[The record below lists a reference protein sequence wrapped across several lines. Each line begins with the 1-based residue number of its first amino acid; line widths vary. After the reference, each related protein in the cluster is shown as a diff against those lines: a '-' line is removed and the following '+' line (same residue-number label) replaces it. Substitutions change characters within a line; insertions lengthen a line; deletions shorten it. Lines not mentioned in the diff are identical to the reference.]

1 MKIWYVLRWVYQALL
16 AELRKWK
23 GENMVVTNTF
33 YLTAESYRQWLEANP
48 TAVSVD
54 ANNVQKS
61 PLVIRSWSGEGSDK
75 TAYPVYLTLQVESV
89 AGTSAEVLYTY
100 KSSSKV
106 SEYTYTLPSDKYAT
120 ANRITVSAYDDAA
133 RTKAVG
139 SVQLNILAD
148 NPVPYPRAEEWSA
161 SLTYKNGEYLKVGDV
176 LYMWTSRVPGN
187 TTTDPKT
194 WIQQNPTSKL
204 WTEYPYNTLLAGQI
218 LLFDFAKIGQAIFQN
233 QYMISQHGVDADGNE
248 SDDYRNF
255 GKKRY
260 DPNTGKSQDLFTPNI
275 LINFLTGY
283 ASMNNIMI
291 RGTTINPFVG
301 VNDATFPSPTGKGSN
316 IICTVG
322 KNTLSKTLLMES
334 VEYTTK
340 QMNGLRFF
348 VLVRIAASSTGYDG
362 DRFQLSFWGKADGD
376 NTWPTCFVIPGVTTK
391 GRTIGVKKSTI
402 LDLMFIPKVYN
413 EDGLIHRIAD
423 IHVFNYDS
431 SYMTVTDW
439 DDSNFSTLPS
449 ESDFVEL

>member
-1 MKIWYVLRWVYQALL
+1 
-16 AELRKWK
+16 
-23 GENMVVTNTF
+23 MVVTNTF

-75 TAYPVYLTLQVESV
+75 TTYPVYLTLQVESV
-89 AGTSAEVLYTY
+89 AGTSTEVLYTY

-148 NPVPYPRAEEWSA
+148 NPVPYPRAEEWSS

-204 WTEYPYNTLLAGQI
+204 WTEYPYNTLMAGQI
-218 LLFDFAKIGQAIFQN
+218 LLFDFAKIGQAIFKD
-233 QYMISQHGVDADGNE
+233 QYMLSQHGVDADGNE

-260 DPNTGKSQDLFTPNI
+260 DPNTGQSADLFTPN
-275 LINFLTGY
+275 LLFNFLTGAGHLGRKNIEFGADGTVTLKGVKSKNDAFQIDDNGDVTVVGKVSTSAGGARIVIDPDTKSIKMY
-283 ASMNNIMI
+283 NQNNKEVFSVSFMEEQWNGSTNYYPYLRMI
-291 RGTTINPFVG
+291 RYHDSSAIDQLTINS
-301 VNDATFPSPTGKGSN
+301 NDILMSLERNGDIYDMAISSLGGITFS
-316 IICTVG
+316 
-322 KNTLSKTLLMES
+322 KNGQQTKT
-334 VEYTTK
+334 YP
-340 QMNGLRFF
+340 
-348 VLVRIAASSTGYDG
+348 AS
-362 DRFQLSFWGKADGD
+362 
-376 NTWPTCFVIPGVTTK
+376 
-391 GRTIGVKKSTI
+391 
-402 LDLMFIPKVYN
+402 
-413 EDGLIHRIAD
+413 
-423 IHVFNYDS
+423 
-431 SYMTVTDW
+431 
-439 DDSNFSTLPS
+439 
-449 ESDFVEL
+449 

>member
-1 MKIWYVLRWVYQALL
+1 
-16 AELRKWK
+16 
-23 GENMVVTNTF
+23 MVVTNTF

-61 PLVIRSWSGEGSDK
+61 PLVVRSWSGEGSDK

-260 DPNTGKSQDLFTPNI
+260 DPNTGESQDLFTPNI
-275 LINFLTGY
+275 LMNFLTGY
-283 ASMNNIMI
+283 AAMNNIII
-291 RGTTINPFVG
+291 RGTTINPFTS
-301 VNDATFPSPTGKGSN
+301 VNSSVFPGITGKGSN
-316 IICTVG
+316 SICTVG
-322 KNTLSKTLLMES
+322 GSTLSKTLVFDSLD
-334 VEYTTK
+334 YTTK
-340 QMNGLRFF
+340 NMNGLRFL
-348 VLVRIAASSTGYDG
+348 VLVRIAASSSGYDG
-362 DRFQLSFWGKADGD
+362 DRFELSFAKRGGD
-376 NTWPTCFVIPGVTTK
+376 ETWPSCFVVPGVTTK

>member
-1 MKIWYVLRWVYQALL
+1 
-16 AELRKWK
+16 
-23 GENMVVTNTF
+23 MVVTNTF

-89 AGTSAEVLYTY
+89 AGTSTEVLYTY

-148 NPVPYPRAEEWSA
+148 NPVPYPRAEEWSS

-204 WTEYPYNTLLAGQI
+204 WTEYPYNTLMAGQI
-218 LLFDFAKIGQAIFQN
+218 LLFDFAKIGQAIFKD
-233 QYMISQHGVDADGNE
+233 QYMLSQHGVDADGNE

-260 DPNTGKSQDLFTPNI
+260 DPNTGQSADLFTPN
-275 LINFLTGY
+275 LLFNFLTGAGHLGRKNIEFGADGTVTLKGVKSKNDAFQIDDNGDVTVVGKVSTSAGGARIVIDPDTKSIKMY
-283 ASMNNIMI
+283 NQNNKEVFSVSFMEEQWNGSTNYYPYLRMI
-291 RGTTINPFVG
+291 RYHDSSAIDQLTINS
-301 VNDATFPSPTGKGSN
+301 NDILMSLERNGDIYDMAISSLGGITFS
-316 IICTVG
+316 
-322 KNTLSKTLLMES
+322 KNGQQTKT
-334 VEYTTK
+334 YP
-340 QMNGLRFF
+340 
-348 VLVRIAASSTGYDG
+348 AS
-362 DRFQLSFWGKADGD
+362 
-376 NTWPTCFVIPGVTTK
+376 
-391 GRTIGVKKSTI
+391 
-402 LDLMFIPKVYN
+402 
-413 EDGLIHRIAD
+413 
-423 IHVFNYDS
+423 
-431 SYMTVTDW
+431 
-439 DDSNFSTLPS
+439 
-449 ESDFVEL
+449 

>member
-1 MKIWYVLRWVYQALL
+1 MKIWYVLRWGCQALL
-16 AELRKWK
+16 AELRNGWRRAKMIIS
-23 GENMVVTNTF
+23 NIFN
-33 YLTAESYRQWLEANP
+33 LTAEDSRQWLEANP

-89 AGTSAEVLYTY
+89 AGTSTEVLYTY

-148 NPVPYPRAEEWSA
+148 NPVPYPRSEEWSA
-161 SLTYKNGEYLKVGDV
+161 SLTYKNGEYLKVDDV

-218 LLFDFAKIGQAIFQN
+218 LLFDFAKIGQAIFKD
-233 QYMISQHGVDADGNE
+233 QYMLSQHGVDADGNE

-255 GKKRY
+255 GKIRY
-260 DPNTGKSQDLFTPNI
+260 NPSTGESQNLFTPN
-275 LINFLTGY
+275 LLFNFLTGAGHLARKNIEFWEDGSVK
-283 ASMNNIMI
+283 AS
-291 RGTTINPFVG
+291 
-301 VNDATFPSPTGKGSN
+301 SN
-316 IICTVG
+316 ITAQSLKLKVIKIG
-322 KNTLSKTLLMES
+322 DKL
-334 VEYTTK
+334 
-340 QMNGLRFF
+340 
-348 VLVRIAASSTGYDG
+348 STGCFINNAGTYIADELKAGEVCIVRWALELATRLPAMVTITAQNSNVQLQDG
-362 DRFQLSFWGKADGD
+362 TVI
-376 NTWPTCFVIPGVTTK
+376 NTHSELEFD
-391 GRTIGVKKSTI
+391 I
-402 LDLMFIPKVYN
+402 LGTS
-413 EDGLIHRIAD
+413 GLIYGIGGGTSTKW
-423 IHVFNYDS
+423 IVFKMN
-431 SYMTVTDW
+431 VQQI
-439 DDSNFSTLPS
+439 
-449 ESDFVEL
+449 

>member
-1 MKIWYVLRWVYQALL
+1 MKIWYVLKWVCQALL

-23 GENMVVTNTF
+23 GEDMVVTNTF

-89 AGTSAEVLYTY
+89 AGTSTEVLYTY

-148 NPVPYPRAEEWSA
+148 NPVPYPRSEEWSA

-194 WIQQNPTSKL
+194 WIQNNPTSKL

-218 LLFDFAKIGQAIFQN
+218 LLFEFAKIGQAIFQN

-255 GKKRY
+255 GKIRY
-260 DPNTGKSQDLFTPNI
+260 NPGTGESQNLFTPN
-275 LINFLTGY
+275 LLFNFLTG
-283 ASMNNIMI
+283 AGHLGRKNIEFGADGTVTLKGVKSKNNAFQIDDN
-291 RGTTINPFVG
+291 GDVTI
-301 VNDATFPSPTGKGSN
+301 
-316 IICTVG
+316 VG
-322 KNTLSKTLLMES
+322 KVSTSAAGARIEIDPATKSISMYNENNDRVFWAYLSQRTTGGGTRYYPLLRMDYYYDGNPGE
-334 VEYTTK
+334 TIT
-340 QMNGLRFF
+340 
-348 VLVRIAASSTGYDG
+348 ISSTSVIMDLEISG
-362 DRFQLSFWGKADGD
+362 DRYRMELDPMFGLTFKKNGS
-376 NTWPTCFVIPGVTTK
+376 VTKTYPA
-391 GRTIGVKKSTI
+391 S
-402 LDLMFIPKVYN
+402 
-413 EDGLIHRIAD
+413 
-423 IHVFNYDS
+423 
-431 SYMTVTDW
+431 
-439 DDSNFSTLPS
+439 
-449 ESDFVEL
+449 